1 LEKVKCICSSEDYNL
16 LYRLNDPSGVSK
28 QFYPFVK
35 CSSCGLVYIN
45 LRPSDEELKNLYDE
59 YYSAMKRPL
68 RGIEGNLI
76 KFFNR
81 IRIYRIFGFKKLCFF
96 SRGTYHA
103 YTFLTSCQNLYGEK
117 SRKIL
122 DIGCGDGS
130 FLVHLKEKGWDV
142 FGVETSRNAVLS
154 ARERNRLDIF
164 CGDLKDA
171 NFPSGFFDVLT
182 MWHVLEHIPYPI
194 QLLAEVKRVMK
205 NGGLLFISVPDIES
219 IQAKVCKGK
228 WFHMDPP
235 RHLYQYSPGTLNAIL
250 ERGGFKIMR
259 VSHSSGEY
267 DAFGWFQSILNMLL
281 PEMNILYYWLNGR
294 IKRVDSRRNS
304 KDFGSYLKKV
314 WAGSIILISI
324 IPVSILS
331 ILLTCLCG
339 IFKSGGSLS
348 VWCTQN
354 GKEDII
360 DSSAD

>member
-1 LEKVKCICSSEDYNL
+1 
-16 LYRLNDPSGVSK
+16 
-28 QFYPFVK
+28 
-35 CSSCGLVYIN
+35 
-45 LRPSDEELKNLYDE
+45 
-59 YYSAMKRPL
+59 M
-68 RGIEGNLI
+68 
-76 KFFNR
+76 
-81 IRIYRIFGFKKLCFF
+81 
-96 SRGTYHA
+96 
-103 YTFLTSCQNLYGEK
+103 
-117 SRKIL
+117 
-122 DIGCGDGS
+122 
-130 FLVHLKEKGWDV
+130 
-142 FGVETSRNAVLS
+142 ETSRNAVLS

-171 NFPSGFFDVLT
+171 NFPSHFFDVLT

-250 ERGGFKIMR
+250 ERGGFKIMK
-259 VSHSSGEY
+259 VSHSSVEY

-281 PEMNILYYWLNGR
+281 PEMNIPYYWLNGR
-294 IKRVDSRRNS
+294 IKRVDSHRNS
-304 KDFGSYLKKV
+304 KGFGWYLKKV
-314 WAGSIILISI
+314 WAGGIILISI

-360 DSSAD
+360 DSSAY